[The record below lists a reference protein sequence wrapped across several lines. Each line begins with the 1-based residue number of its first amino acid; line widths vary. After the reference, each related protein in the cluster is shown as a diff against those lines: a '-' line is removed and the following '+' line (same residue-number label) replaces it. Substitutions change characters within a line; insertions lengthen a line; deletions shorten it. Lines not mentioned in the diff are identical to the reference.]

1 MPPPLGFK
9 GMRGMNRRNAVV
21 KILKMDLV
29 SDNNGFV
36 YFNELLFRSMKR
48 LDFNFIIF
56 RVYGEENVK
65 NITLAQQ
72 ELSVLKKLEKL
83 RK

>member
-9 GMRGMNRRNAVV
+9 GMRDMNRRNAVV
-21 KILKMDLV
+21 KILRMDLV